1 MKEDSFAL
9 NTGPMDHECIMFI
22 NINPTRASAHSRRS
36 ASWSSGW
43 SPQQTPPH
51 LQPAQIVKLVDIFA
65 S

>member
-9 NTGPMDHECIMFI
+9 NTGPMDYECIVFI
-22 NINPTRASAHSRRS
+22 NITRASSHSMRS

-51 LQPAQIVKLVDIFA
+51 LQPAQIVKLVDIFV